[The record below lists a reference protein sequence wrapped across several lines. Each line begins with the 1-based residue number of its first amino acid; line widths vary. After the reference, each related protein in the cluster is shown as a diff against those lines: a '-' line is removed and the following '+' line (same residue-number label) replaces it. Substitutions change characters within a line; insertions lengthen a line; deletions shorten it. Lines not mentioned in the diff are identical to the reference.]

1 MSYPPAASLDSFL
14 GQIIRCEGEKVL
26 DSQRRKAGPL
36 GRTKAS
42 RAVLD
47 SELSTSRHAEY
58 LELARQ
64 WRPFGGVPEEEIFVR
79 FGISKTDFDDAVAAA
94 DRVAAQDADRKI
106 PSRIGGSRF

>member
-1 MSYPPAASLDSFL
+1 M
-14 GQIIRCEGEKVL
+14 L
-26 DSQRRKAGPL
+26 DSQRRKADPL

-42 RAVLD
+42 RTVSD
-47 SELSTSRHAEY
+47 SELSTSRLGEY

-94 DRVAAQDADRKI
+94 DRVAATDAGRKI
-106 PSRIGGSRF
+106 PPRTGGSRF